1 MSMLTI
7 LKKIR
12 RSLRRTFRKQVLVK
26 VVLIVATL
34 ALIATSVIPFVL

>member
-12 RSLRRTFRKQVLVK
+12 RFLRRTFRKQVLVK